1 MISFVLDEQICTFQ
15 PEIEVK
21 YSQMKIKN
29 KFVLQLSILVDLM
42 GSNSNSD

>member
-15 PEIEVK
+15 PEIELK
-21 YSQMKIKN
+21 YSQIN
-29 KFVLQLSILVDLM
+29 FEKFLLQLSILVDLM